1 MKRPATPRSASTRLA
16 LLAASLLLA
25 LVACQ
30 PGGGGGAPPNFA
42 LSLSPASLEAVAG
55 TGGSFPVSVAIART
69 NFDAEVALSLS
80 GAGASGSFSP
90 AATSAA
96 SSTLTLT
103 VDAGTPAGS
112 YPLTVTG
119 SSGALEKSAVLTL
132 TVAAPPTVTV
142 AGKVMD
148 AAGQPLAGVN
158 VRVADEDGSKALVV
172 TDAAG
177 GFSVAEVK
185 TPYSVSAVPAPPAST
200 ALVPMS
206 WDGVSRSDPQL
217 VLPGL
222 TFSPACT
229 RAPATLSGSLSPA
242 VGAGNTARIAFVAEG
257 INISPLMSNAGQNL
271 VAFDAAYNF
280 NVPFDEVLCQ
290 TTMTGKLVY
299 LERDGGGTVVKSA
312 VYQVSVTTGNPTVQ
326 NVVSASASTS
336 TLSGTVGFPSG
347 VASAQVISALRVNGA
362 YLMLGST
369 TVTPGAPGYSLAV
382 PQLAGGEYR
391 TLAAAVAGG
400 HYQWAYSE
408 VLPAGGGA
416 DLTLPNL
423 NTPVAPSGAASGATP
438 TFEQTPVTG
447 ADLYLSL
454 AFDVGPNAL
463 WLGAGGAPSIAMP
476 DLPAPA
482 RLTSGGSYDWY
493 AVNALDFRGDPSVDE
508 LLDGRLVKRGFFYLA
523 ALYDPELIA
532 AGTINT
538 APSPFTVP

>member
-1 MKRPATPRSASTRLA
+1 MNRSATPRSIRLRLA
-16 LLAASLLLA
+16 LLASNLLLA

-30 PGGGGGAPPNFA
+30 PGGGGIPPGFA

-55 TGGSFPVSVAIART
+55 AGGSFPVTVTIARSG
-69 NFDAEVALSLS
+69 FAGEVALSLS

-90 AATSAA
+90 AATSAT

-119 SSGALEKSAVLTL
+119 TSGALAESATLTL
-132 TVAAPPTVTV
+132 SVAAPPTVTV

-148 AAGQPLAGVN
+148 VAGMPLGGVT
-158 VRVADEDGSKALVV
+158 VRVADEDGPKALTV
-172 TDAAG
+172 TDAEG
-177 GFSVAEVK
+177 GFSVANVK

-200 ALVPMS
+200 ALLPMS

-222 TFSPACT
+222 TPSPVCT
-229 RAPATLSGSLSPA
+229 RAPATLSGSVSPA
-242 VGAGNTARIAFVAEG
+242 VGAGHTARVAFVAEG
-257 INISPLMSNAGQNL
+257 ISASPLASSAGQNL
-271 VAFDAAYNF
+271 VAFDNAYSF
-280 NVPFDEVLCQ
+280 NVPFDEMLCQ
-290 TTMTGKLVY
+290 TTMTGKLIY

-312 VYQVSVTTGNPTVQ
+312 VYEVSVTTGNPTVQ

-336 TLSGTVGFPSG
+336 TLSGAVGFPSG
-347 VASAQVISALRVNGA
+347 VASAQVIAALRVNGA
-362 YLMLGST
+362 YMVLGST
-369 TVTPGAPGYSLAV
+369 TVTPGGPSYSLVV

-391 TLAAAVAGG
+391 TLALAVAGG
-400 HYQWAYSE
+400 HYQWAASE
-408 VLPAGGGA
+408 VLAAGGSA
-416 DLTLPNL
+416 DLALPNL
-423 NTPVAPSGAASGATP
+423 NTAVAPSGAASGATP

-454 AFDVGPNAL
+454 AFDAGPNIL

-482 RLTSGGSYDWY
+482 RLTSGGSYNWY

-508 LLDGRLVKRGFFYLA
+508 LLDGRLVKKGFFYLA
-523 ALYDPELIA
+523 ALYDPDMIA